1 MITKTNATPECTP
14 PGSPGNR
21 SSSAEN
27 VPVATG
33 VRSNLLVVSQNN
45 SMASTSELVSIKS
58 NSKNLL
64 SPQLSAVRKFLNHLA
79 ELRTEI
85 FESVVI
91 FLLN

>member
-45 SMASTSELVSIKS
+45 SMASASELVSIKS

-64 SPQLSAVRKFLNHLA
+64 SPQLSAVRKFINHLG
-79 ELRTEI
+79 RIKDRI
-85 FESVVI
+85 F
-91 FLLN
+91 